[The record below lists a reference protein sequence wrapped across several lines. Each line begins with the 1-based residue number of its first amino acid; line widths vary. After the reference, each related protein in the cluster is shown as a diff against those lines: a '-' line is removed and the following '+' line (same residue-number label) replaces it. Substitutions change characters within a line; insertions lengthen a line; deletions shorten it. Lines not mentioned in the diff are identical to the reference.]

1 MWKFVYP
8 FLLKWCQW
16 YIYVRIDGK
25 IPILRDISGNMY
37 ANEQGGI
44 LQLVVQNT

>member
-1 MWKFVYP
+1 M
-8 FLLKWCQW
+8 
-16 YIYVRIDGK
+16 DGK